1 MEKLE
6 WLALIDRVKSKE
18 KVERP
23 KVKVLTKGR
32 SKKLDRL
39 SRMEAT
45 GGIWGY
51 IDTYYIPPK
60 EEKRVEIKT
69 GNEFW
74 DKVLSEAMNKRRG
87 RPRKQEKG
95 KVLPGSR
102 IGDMYER
109 IGNEYTCNKAY
120 WDDEVREDREVLS
133 GVALEIFEAILY
145 GNDE

>member
-6 WLALIDRVKSKE
+6 WLALLDKVKNKE

-23 KVKVLTKGR
+23 KVRVLTKGK

-39 SRMEAT
+39 ARMEAA

-60 EEKRVEIKT
+60 EEKKVEVKT

-74 DKVLSEAMNKRRG
+74 DKILSEAMSKKRG
-87 RPRKQEKG
+87 RPRKEKG
-95 KVLPGSR
+95 EVLPGSR
-102 IGDMYER
+102 IGDMMQKV
-109 IGNEYTCNKAY
+109 GKEYTCSKRY

-145 GNDE
+145 GSDE